1 MFPLETSSYLSRV
14 SPTESGAMSILRAF
28 TLLLLVLGAM
38 TSLPAQELS
47 LDTKFTFTAPPEVE
61 IKLRKSSKTAKVR
74 GVLTSL
80 SKLEAV
86 VSNEKGEQRVSFD
99 RIDTLKTALVEFTG
113 DDDYLEIGKK
123 VRMAYSSVEISGST
137 NPVTAAAGHG
147 APSISPD
154 SNPIKPDMK
163 PEQSPKNSLGQ
174 GGFGGIKNVVK
185 PKAAEPTETTPDAAG
200 TPEQSGQASSTET
213 MLDATE
219 VYICDK
225 CKKEI
230 TSAHLQAGQ
239 CPHCKTDFAVALTA
253 PRPNPAPNPFGA
265 AAPPPVGG
273 NNNPFGAANKAG
285 AGQAA
290 PPVQGGPIAAPP
302 AVIQGGSNGFTLDS
316 IPNWAKGGLFVL
328 LVLVGYHVVF
338 NR

>member
-61 IKLRKSSKTAKVR
+61 IKLRKSSKSAKVR

-99 RIDTLKTALVEFTG
+99 RIDSLKTALIEFTG

-123 VRMAYSSVEISGST
+123 VSAAYSSVEISGAA
-137 NPVTAAAGHG
+137 NPSTAAAAHG
-147 APSISPD
+147 APAISPEA
-154 SNPIKPDMK
+154 IKSGMK

-174 GGFGGIKNVVK
+174 GGFGGFKNVAK
-185 PKAAEPTETTPDAAG
+185 PKTTEPTETATETAG
-200 TPEQSGQASSTET
+200 TPEQSGQSSPSET
-213 MLDATE
+213 MPLDATE

-239 CPHCKTDFAVALTA
+239 CPHCKTDFAVAVTV
-253 PRPNPAPNPFGA
+253 PRPTPAPNPFGA
-265 AAPPPVGG
+265 APAPAGG
-273 NNNPFGAANKAG
+273 NVNPFGAANKTGA
-285 AGQAA
+285 AGQG
-290 PPVQGGPIAAPP
+290 QGGVVPAPP
-302 AVIQGGSNGFTLDS
+302 APVAIQGGSGGFSIDA

>member
-1 MFPLETSSYLSRV
+1 
-14 SPTESGAMSILRAF
+14 MSILRAF
-28 TLLLLVLGAM
+28 TLFLLVLGVM
-38 TSLPAQELS
+38 TPLPAQELS

-123 VRMAYSSVEISGST
+123 VSAAYSSVEISGAA
-137 NPVTAAAGHG
+137 NPSTAAAAHG
-147 APSISPD
+147 APVISPEA
-154 SNPIKPDMK
+154 NPIKPGMK
-163 PEQSPKNSLGQ
+163 TEQSPKNSLGT
-174 GGFGGIKNVVK
+174 GGFGGFKNVAR
-185 PKAAEPTETTPDAAG
+185 PKTTEPAETASETAG
-200 TPEQSGQASSTET
+200 TPEQSGQSSPTET
-213 MLDATE
+213 MPLGATE

-253 PRPNPAPNPFGA
+253 PRPNPIPPPINPVPAPPVNKLNPFD
-265 AAPPPVGG
+265 P
-273 NNNPFGAANKAG
+273 NKAG
-285 AGQAA
+285 DAGQGQGGVVPA
-290 PPVQGGPIAAPP
+290 PPTPV
-302 AVIQGGSNGFTLDS
+302 VIQSGSGGFSIDA

>member
-1 MFPLETSSYLSRV
+1 
-14 SPTESGAMSILRAF
+14 MSILRAF
-28 TLLLLVLGAM
+28 TLFLLVLGVM
-38 TSLPAQELS
+38 TPLPAQELS

-123 VRMAYSSVEISGST
+123 VSAAYSSVEISGAA
-137 NPVTAAAGHG
+137 NPSTAAAAHG
-147 APSISPD
+147 APAISPEA
-154 SNPIKPDMK
+154 NPIKPGMK
-163 PEQSPKNSLGQ
+163 TEQSPKNSLGT
-174 GGFGGIKNVVK
+174 GGFGGFKNVAK
-185 PKAAEPTETTPDAAG
+185 PKATEPAETASETAG
-200 TPEQSGQASSTET
+200 TPEQSGLSSPTET
-213 MLDATE
+213 MPLDATE

-239 CPHCKTDFAVALTA
+239 CPHCKTDFAVAVTV
-253 PRPNPAPNPFGA
+253 PRTNPAPNPFGA
-265 AAPPPVGG
+265 APAPAGG
-273 NNNPFGAANKAG
+273 NVNPFGAANKTGA
-285 AGQAA
+285 AGQG
-290 PPVQGGPIAAPP
+290 QGGVVPAPP
-302 AVIQGGSNGFTLDS
+302 APVVIQGGSGGFSIDA